1 MNSSNLNTS
10 TLLVNSIGSN
20 LATKT
25 SQSKFH
31 PNQIVSSSQSFIRT
45 VALPSNLSG
54 KPLML
59 AQPTD
64 GE

>member
-1 MNSSNLNTS
+1 MNSSNRNTS

-25 SQSKFH
+25 SQSKCH
-31 PNQIVSSSQSFIRT
+31 PNQTAYSSQSFIRT

-59 AQPTD
+59 AQPIG